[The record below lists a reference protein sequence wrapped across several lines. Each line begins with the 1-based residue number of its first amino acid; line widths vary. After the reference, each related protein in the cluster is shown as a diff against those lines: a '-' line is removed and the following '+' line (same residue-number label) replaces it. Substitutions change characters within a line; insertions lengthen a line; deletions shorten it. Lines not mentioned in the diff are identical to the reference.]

1 MKTILTVGVFDL
13 LHIGHVELFRK
24 AKALG
29 DHLIVAV
36 QDSDYVAKYKPD
48 SRTVYPTGERAYI
61 VKSVRYVDD
70 VIVYN
75 DVADIPGKVDFD
87 VFVKG
92 PDQNHAGFKAV
103 EAYCEANNKEVFV
116 MPRTEGIST
125 SELKTIIR
133 EMK

>member
-36 QDSDYVAKYKPD
+36 QDSDYVAKYKPG
-48 SRTVYPTGERAYI
+48 SKTVYPTAERAYI
-61 VKSVRYVDD
+61 VNALQYVDE
-70 VIVYN
+70 VVVYK
-75 DVADIPGKVDFD
+75 DVADIPGQVDFD

-92 PDQNHAGFKAV
+92 PDQNHEGFKAV
-103 EAYCEANNKEVFV
+103 ESFCKANNKEVYV

-133 EMK
+133 EMN